1 MRTFL
6 ALAFSLFT
14 VIIFANGNNCNIK
27 NITKATT
34 SNTITSLGSNKSTM
48 ARPKKLTVINI
59 EESNTDKFITT
70 VINKNGETI
79 FYKPMFKCKKIKLG
93 KKISQ

>member
-1 MRTFL
+1 MRTL
-6 ALAFSLFT
+6 LIVAFSLFT
-14 VIIFANGNNCNIK
+14 LVVFANGNNCNIK
-27 NITKATT
+27 NTTKATT

-59 EESNTDKFITT
+59 EESNIDKFTTT
-70 VINKNGETI
+70 VTNDNGETT
-79 FYKPMFKCKKIKLG
+79 FYNPMFESKKIKLG